1 MSDTQAA
8 LAQARERFNARNMFV
23 HNCGLF
29 ESHENMRAVRLAQVA
44 CWKAGECCGEQGEG
58 GKCNARSV
66 QMERALTLAEA
77 GLSPVAAGE
86 LSKYCEH
93 CPQFAEMASV
103 YEFGESDR
111 GRSLAGRL
119 WAMRFI
125 QQYGDCDNGN
135 GISESGQGEASQGTG
150 DNDGIGESDD
160 AGAYSSGAR
169 AD

>member
-66 QMERALTLAEA
+66 QRERALTLVEA

-93 CPQFAEMASV
+93 GGKYAEMASV
-103 YEFGESDR
+103 YQFGESDK
-111 GRSLAGRL
+111 GQALAGRL
-119 WAMRFI
+119 WSMWFI
-125 QQYGDCDNGN
+125 QLYGSDGNGN
-135 GISESGQGEASQGTG
+135 GISESGQGEEGQGTG
-150 DNDGIGESDD
+150 DNDGIGKGDD
-160 AGAYSSGAR
+160 AGAHSCGSR

>member
-8 LAQARERFNARNMFV
+8 LKAAWERFNARNMFV

-29 ESHENMRAVRLAQVA
+29 ESYENMRAVRLAQVA

-66 QMERALTLAEA
+66 QMERALTLVEA

-93 CPQFAEMASV
+93 CPQFADAASV
-103 YEFGESDR
+103 FEFGENDQ
-111 GRSLAGRL
+111 GQALAGRL

-125 QQYGDCDNGN
+125 QYYGDESNGN

-150 DNDGIGESDD
+150 DNDGEREGDD
-160 AGAYSSGAR
+160 AGTHPCGSR
-169 AD
+169 AN

>member
-8 LAQARERFNARNMFV
+8 LLAAWERFNARNMFV

-29 ESHENMRAVRLAQVA
+29 ESYENMRSVRLAQVA
-44 CWKAGECCGEQGEG
+44 CFKVGECCGEQCEG
-58 GKCNARSV
+58 GKCKARSV
-66 QMERALTLAEA
+66 QMERALTLVEA

-93 CPQFAEMASV
+93 CPQFADAASV
-103 YEFGESDR
+103 FEFGENDQ
-111 GRSLAGRL
+111 GQALAGRL

-125 QQYGDCDNGN
+125 QYYGDESNGN
-135 GISESGQGEASQGTG
+135 GISTTGQGEEGQGTG